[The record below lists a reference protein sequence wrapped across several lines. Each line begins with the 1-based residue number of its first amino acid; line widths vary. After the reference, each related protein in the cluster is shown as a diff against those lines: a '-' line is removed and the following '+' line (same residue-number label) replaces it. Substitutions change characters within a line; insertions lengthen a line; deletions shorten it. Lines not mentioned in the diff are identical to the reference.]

1 MTREERS
8 WILYDVANSAFIL
21 IMVTAVMPIFFKEI
35 AAEGLTGAQSTS
47 IWGYAISSA
56 ALITALAAPF
66 LGALADYKGNK
77 LRFFTAFLITGVA
90 ATLTLTAVNAGEWV
104 LCFFIFIAAK
114 ISWSGANIFYDSFI
128 TDVTPPER
136 TDRVSSFGYAW
147 GYIGS
152 TIPFI
157 AVIIILMSAEEGAPA
172 PFHYRIGF
180 IITAV
185 WWLLLSIPMLKNVR
199 QKHFIPES
207 EFPLKDSVGRI
218 ISGLKNAGEFKNAYL
233 FLLAYFFYIDGV
245 DTIISMAG
253 AYGIDSGLSTTTL
266 ISAIL
271 AIQILAFPFAIIY
284 GRLAEKFSAKK
295 MIMAGIAV
303 YTFITL
309 IAFFLPDIKSYNGK
323 VYVFWFLSFLVATS
337 MGGIQALSRSF
348 YSRLIPAE
356 RSAEFFG
363 LYNIFGKFAAILG
376 PFMMG
381 VATQLTGN
389 SRYGIIC
396 VIILFF
402 AGGFI
407 LHRVKAGS

>member
-1 MTREERS
+1 MTNEERS

-35 AAEGLTGAQSTS
+35 AAGGLTGAESTS
-47 IWGYAISSA
+47 IWGYAVSTA
-56 ALITALAAPF
+56 ALVTALAAPF
-66 LGALADYKGNK
+66 LGAMADYKGKK
-77 LRFFTAFLITGVA
+77 LRLFTIFLITGIT
-90 ATLTLTAVNAGEWV
+90 ATIALTAVNAGDWV
-104 LCFFIFIAAK
+104 LCFFIFIVAK
-114 ISWSGANIFYDSFI
+114 IAWAGANIFYDSFI
-128 TDVTPPER
+128 TDVTTPER
-136 TDRVSSFGYAW
+136 TDRISSHGYAW

-157 AVIIILMSAEEGAPA
+157 AVIIILMSAPGGKPGLI
-172 PFHYRIGF
+172 HYRTGF

-185 WWLLLSIPMLKNVR
+185 WWILLSIPMIKNVR

-207 EFPLKDSVGRI
+207 ESPLSDSIKRLV
-218 ISGLKNAGEFKNAYL
+218 SGLKNAGSHKNAYL

-253 AYGIDSGLSTTTL
+253 AYGIDSGLSTVTL

-284 GRLAEKFSAKK
+284 GKLAEKFSAKK
-295 MIMAGIAV
+295 MVMAGIAV
-303 YTFITL
+303 YTVITF
-309 IAFFLPDIKSYNGK
+309 IAFFLPEIKSYQGK

-337 MGGIQALSRSF
+337 MGGIQALSRSL

-381 VATQLTGN
+381 LATQLTGN

-396 VIILFF
+396 VLVLFF
-402 AGGFI
+402 IGGAI
-407 LHRVKAGS
+407 LHKTDTDA

>member
-1 MTREERS
+1 MTKEERS

-35 AAEGLTGAQSTS
+35 AAQGLTGAQSTS
-47 IWGYAISSA
+47 LWGYAISSA

-77 LRFFTAFLITGVA
+77 LRFFTAFLLTGVA
-90 ATLTLTAVNAGEWV
+90 ATVALTAVDTGEWL
-104 LCFFIFIAAK
+104 LCFFIFLAAK
-114 ISWSGANIFYDSFI
+114 ISWSGTNIFYDSFI
-128 TDVTPPER
+128 TDVTTPER
-136 TDRVSSFGYAW
+136 TDRISSSGYAW

-152 TIPFI
+152 TVPFI
-157 AVIIILMSAEEGAPA
+157 AVIIILMSAEGGKPL
-172 PFHYRIGF
+172 PYHYRIGF

-199 QKHFIPES
+199 QKHYIPES
-207 EFPLKDSVGRI
+207 ESPLKESIGRL
-218 ISGLKNAGEFKNAYL
+218 ISGIKNAGEYKNAYL
-233 FLLAYFFYIDGV
+233 FLLGYFFYIDGV

-253 AYGIDSGLSTTTL
+253 AYGIDSGLSTVTL

-271 AIQILAFPFAIIY
+271 AIQILAFPFAILY
-284 GRLAEKFSAKK
+284 GKLAERFSAKK
-295 MIMAGIAV
+295 MIMAGIGI
-303 YTFITL
+303 YTVITF
-309 IAFFLPDIKSYNGK
+309 IAFFLPGIQSQEGK
-323 VYVFWFLSFLVATS
+323 TAVFWFLSFLVATS

-381 VATQLTGN
+381 LATQLTGN
-389 SRYGIIC
+389 SRYGILC
-396 VIILFF
+396 VMFLFF
-402 AGGFI
+402 AGGTI
-407 LHRVKAGS
+407 LYRVKAES